1 MEYDVSDSKMASE
14 VETQSFGQS
23 LEELQTIVAGLESG
37 SLELEDSLAAYERGV
52 ALIAALNKKLDGA
65 KQQVEVLM
73 GEIGA
78 ERLKELQVSEESRAV
93 TDID

>member
-1 MEYDVSDSKMASE
+1 MASE

>member
-1 MEYDVSDSKMASE
+1 VTEHKTEIEPEAQTFE
-14 VETQSFGQS
+14 QS
-23 LEELQTIVAGLESG
+23 LEELQAIVGGLESG

-52 ALIAALNKKLDGA
+52 ALIAALNKKLEGA

-73 GEIGA
+73 GEVSA

-93 TDID
+93 TDQ

>member
-1 MEYDVSDSKMASE
+1 MSDSKMASE